1 MTSFFIPST
10 STIYLGILFFLSVAC
25 GQTPEQMPDAAAA
38 QPVVVSEATS
48 PVLTGAERMEAYLP
62 LIRDKTIALV
72 VNQTSMVGATHLA
85 DTLHALGIDIRA
97 IFAPEHGFRG
107 EADAGAKI
115 EDGRDARTGIALI
128 SLYGSK
134 RKPTADDLEGVDW
147 VLFDIQDVGAR
158 FYTYISTMH
167 YVMEACAE
175 HGVPFMVLDRPN
187 PNGHYVD
194 GPIRLP
200 EYQSFVAMDPI
211 PIVHGM
217 TIGELAGMI
226 NGEGWL
232 GNGRSCELQVIPCAN
247 YDHQT
252 FYSLPIKPSPNLPN
266 MHSIYLYPSLC
277 FFEGTVASVGRG
289 TNKQFQVIGHPD
301 YPAGDF
307 TFTPVPRPGAMQPRL
322 EGRQCRGYDL
332 STLPLEELQQQSRIE
347 LGYLIDFYRNF
358 SDQDNFFLENNRIDK
373 LAGTPRLREQIMA
386 GASEAD
392 IRAGWQAELDAF
404 RDRRKAYLLYR
415 DSP

>member
-1 MTSFFIPST
+1 MTT
-10 STIYLGILFFLSVAC
+10 SIYFRFLPLLLILAIAC
-25 GQTPEQMPDAAAA
+25 TPAPAPDAD
-38 QPVVVSEATS
+38 S
-48 PVLTGAERMEAYLP
+48 PTPQSMKELEPARRVMTGAERMDQYLP
-62 LIRDKTIALV
+62 LIQDQAVALV
-72 VNQTSMVGATHLA
+72 VNQTSMVGESHLA

-115 EDGRDARTGIALI
+115 EDGRDPRTGIPLI

-134 RKPTADDLEGVDW
+134 RQPSAEDLAGVDW

-167 YVMEACAE
+167 YVMEACAAYE
-175 HGVPFMVLDRPN
+175 VPFMVLDRPN

-211 PIVHGM
+211 PVVHGM

-232 GNGRSCELQVIPCAN
+232 EEGRSCELKVIPCTN

-252 FYSLPIKPSPNLPN
+252 FYQLPVKPSPNLPN

-289 TNKQFQVIGHPD
+289 TTKQFQVIGHPD
-301 YPAGDF
+301 FPKGDY
-307 TFTPVPRPGAMQPRL
+307 TFTPVPRPGARQPRL

-332 STLPLEELQQQSRIE
+332 SNLPLAELQRQDHFP
-347 LGYLIDFYRNF
+347 LHYLIDFYRHF
-358 SDQDNFFLENNRIDK
+358 PDQENFFLENGWIDK
-373 LAGTPRLREQIMA
+373 LAGTPRLREQIVA
-386 GASEAD
+386 GASAEE
-392 IRAGWQAELDAF
+392 IRAGWQEELAVF
-404 RDRRKAYLLYR
+404 RDKRRAYLLYPDR
-415 DSP
+415 D

>member
-1 MTSFFIPST
+1 MNNFFF
-10 STIYLGILFFLSVAC
+10 YLSLLFFLAAC
-25 GQTPEQMPDAAAA
+25 GRPAPEHTPDPSAP
-38 QPVVVSEATS
+38 QPVALTEAKS
-48 PVLTGAERMEAYLP
+48 PVLTGAERMDQYLP

-72 VNQTSMVGATHLA
+72 VNQTSVVGGTHLA

-115 EDGRDARTGIALI
+115 EDGRDARTGIPLL

-134 RKPTADDLEGVDW
+134 RKPTAEDLEGVDW

-200 EYQSFVAMDPI
+200 DYQSFVAMDPI
-211 PIVHGM
+211 PVVHGM
-217 TIGELAGMI
+217 TVGELAGMI

-232 GNGRSCELQVIPCAN
+232 EGGRSCELKVIPCAN

-252 FYSLPIKPSPNLPN
+252 FYHLPVKPSPNLPN

-277 FFEGTVASVGRG
+277 FFEGTVASLGRG
-289 TNKQFQVIGHPD
+289 TTKQFQVIGHPD
-301 YPAGDF
+301 YPAGDY
-307 TFTPVPRPGAMQPRL
+307 TFTPVPRPGALQPRL
-322 EGRQCRGYDL
+322 EGQECRGYDL
-332 STLPLEELQQQSRIE
+332 SALPLEELQQQRRID
-347 LGYLIDFYRNF
+347 LSYLVDFYRNF
-358 SDQDNFFLENNRIDK
+358 PDQQNFFLENLWVDK
-373 LAGTPRLREQIMA
+373 LAGTPTLRAQIVA
-386 GASEAD
+386 GASEEE
-392 IRAGWQAELDAF
+392 IRAGWQEELEAF
-404 RDRRKAYLLYR
+404 RARRRSYLLYP
-415 DSP
+415 DQE